1 MERLHGAYIYAR
13 YSTEHQNSIEEQV
26 DACTQACAAR
36 GLPVL
41 NIYPDAAVSGTK
53 LSRCSFDRMMADLRT
68 GLADTVVIYDQS
80 RLMRSVE
87 GWFSARAELQSLGVG
102 IISATQAN
110 VGGDIRQP
118 TNFLLESV
126 QATFDQLHVLITRE
140 KVTHQMHYMARNG
153 EHTGGK
159 PALGY
164 RVEQGQDG
172 KKRLAV
178 EPQEAETVRRIFA
191 EYAGGRS
198 YREIIQSLNR
208 DGVRTKRGNAF
219 GTNSL
224 HDLLKN
230 RLYIGQRIYG
240 ARSYRPDG
248 TRNTHRPEGQD
259 VVELELPELA
269 IVDKS
274 IFEQVQA
281 KMTQNKHQNA
291 GRPAS
296 AREYPLKG
304 KVFCGECGSA
314 MAVAA
319 SKPKNGQVYH
329 YYRCP
334 RKNRTHD
341 CESRPIRCDTLE
353 QLVVDNVRA
362 AIGNPDIRQAAFR
375 RMMSISPARAEDAKR
390 KRLLKQRD
398 EAQRKLDNAL
408 DALLDLGSLPELRQR
423 ISTLK
428 AEIAELTAEIKRI
441 AAVSTTLSA
450 LTPAEMEKVYQ
461 RLCTEALTNPA
472 AVLAIVS
479 RVEIYNT
486 EIRIFTIFTPDPP
499 KGIPESRNE
508 EFIKIDGIPS
518 GVPAIYISPAGIL
531 MISARR
537 NG

>member
-1 MERLHGAYIYAR
+1 MERMHGAYIYAR

-53 LSRCSFDRMMADLRT
+53 LSRCSFDRMMADLRA

-87 GWFSARAELQSLGVG
+87 GWFAARAELQSMGVG
-102 IISATQAN
+102 IVSATQAN

-178 EPQEAETVRRIFA
+178 EPQEAATVRRIFA

-208 DGVRTKRGNAF
+208 DGVHTKRGNPF

-230 RLYIGQRIYG
+230 RLYIGQRVYG
-240 ARSYRPDG
+240 AKSYRPDG

-291 GRPAS
+291 GRPPA

-314 MAVAA
+314 ISAVA
-319 SKPKNGQVYH
+319 SKPKGGQTYY

-341 CESRPIRCDTLE
+341 CESRPIRCDALE

-375 RMMSISPARAEDAKR
+375 RMMSVSPAQAEDAKR
-390 KRLLKQRD
+390 EQLERRQA

-408 DALLDLGSLPELRQR
+408 EALLDLGNLPELRQK
-423 ISTLK
+423 ITTLK
-428 AEIAELTAEIKRI
+428 AEVADLTAEIKRTV
-441 AAVSTTLSA
+441 AARSTLSS
-450 LTPAEMEKVYQ
+450 LTPAQMEEVYQ

-472 AVLAIVS
+472 AVLSIVS

-499 KGIPESRNE
+499 KGATEDRNE

-518 GVPAIYISPAGIL
+518 GVPAIFINPAGIL

-537 NG
+537 SG